1 MTTLVVFDYDW
12 SLINENSDTW
22 IFRQLSP
29 ELLEEVARR
38 RSSGSWTQLMDEML
52 GELVA
57 RRPELTRDDIR
68 GAVADIPVQ
77 PRMLDAV
84 RLAVEGNGAV
94 LKIISDA
101 NTVYIDSM
109 LKHHKIEALVSEVFT
124 NPATFEGETAR
135 LSVRPYHPLNEA
147 PHGCPNCPPNMCK
160 GKRRILAKIR
170 ETTTFDRVIY
180 IGDGGGDF
188 CPSTLLSSRDIVL
201 ARADDEDGKAY
212 GLLKKLT
219 LHADE
224 IKARVVPWRTG
235 QDIFDQ
241 FSSAFQAHM

>member
-22 IFRQLSP
+22 IFRQLCP

-38 RSSGSWTQLMDEML
+38 RAAGSWTQLMHDML

-57 RRPELTRDDIR
+57 RRPELTQDDIR
-68 GAVADIPVQ
+68 AAVADIPVQ

-84 RLAVEGNGAV
+84 RLAVEENGAV

-101 NTVYIDSM
+101 NTVYIDSF
-109 LKHHKIEALVSEVFT
+109 LEHHRLQALVSEIFT
-124 NPATFEGETAR
+124 NHAAFEGTTAR
-135 LSVRPYHPLNEA
+135 LSVGPYHPRDDA

-160 GKRRILAKIR
+160 GRILDKIR
-170 ETTTFDRVIY
+170 EATPFDRVIY

-188 CPSTLLSSRDIVL
+188 CPSTRLTSRDIVL
-201 ARADDEDGKAY
+201 ARADDEDGKPY

-219 LHADE
+219 LHADQ
-224 IKARVVPWRTG
+224 IQARVVPWRTG

-241 FSSAFQAHM
+241 FSAAFQQQA